1 MSIVGWEQRCQELD
15 GSGLLGVSIYGGAVG
30 IREVSDTMVRGLEES
45 AELKLD
51 TLWALSNV
59 K

>member
-1 MSIVGWEQRCQELD
+1 M
-15 GSGLLGVSIYGGAVG
+15 SIYGGAVG

-51 TLWALSNV
+51 
-59 K
+59 KR